1 MKMLMQLKD
10 FSYLVR
16 LGCSEAER
24 SFPQE
29 LKLSIDIE
37 YNEAPQV
44 CYNDSIT
51 DAICYSQL
59 NDKLAETLEVQHF
72 KTVEHLAFKALNIIL
87 AACPAGLNIR
97 VRAHK
102 VKPPIM
108 RFTQGVI
115 IELRGNT

>member
-29 LKLSIDIE
+29 VRLSIDIE
-37 YNEAPQV
+37 YPVAP
-44 CYNDSIT
+44 D
-51 DAICYSQL
+51 ICYTDKIGDGICYAQL
-59 NDKLAETLEVQHF
+59 GEKCAQVIEAQAFQTI
-72 KTVEHLAFKALNIIL
+72 EHLAYKVLQTTLEN
-87 AACPAGLNIR
+87 CSKGLSVV

-108 RFTQGVI
+108 RFTQGVV
-115 IELRGNT
+115 IELSGQS

>member
-10 FSYLVR
+10 FSFLVR

-29 LKLSIDIE
+29 VRLSIDIE
-37 YNEAPQV
+37 YPVAPEI
-44 CYNDSIT
+44 CYTDSIS
-51 DAICYSQL
+51 DGICYSKL
-59 NDKLAETLEVQHF
+59 SEKLAAILETQPF
-72 KTVEHLAFKALNIIL
+72 QTVEHLAYKALNTVL
-87 AACPAGLNIR
+87 ENCPKGLSVV

-115 IELRGNT
+115 IELRGQS